1 MENKQNSKNR
11 KRRLRQKNDTLIKWF
26 QLANTIYLN
35 QEEFGATVRQVMIH
49 DDKEGKRYENLTE
62 EAIEELK
69 EAEKKWKEE
78 FETLKLRNPMVKAG
92 FNSLCLQVNKSTES
106 FNNLAKRLN
115 KDDDNDDDD
124 EEKEIT
130 VPEVVE
136 PSSSFEIMISGLS
149 VIFENLNTE
158 KPLLF
163 PKKSD
168 IENYISELQDK
179 KIEDYEIAEILD
191 ELAAKIKD
199 DKCNLHWMKYK
210 RDIEIK
216 HDI

>member
-26 QLANTIYLN
+26 QLSQTIYLTN
-35 QEEFGATVRQVMIH
+35 EEFGAVVRQVMIH
-49 DDKEGKRYENLTE
+49 DDKEEKRYENLTE

-78 FETLKLRNPMVKAG
+78 FEILKFRNPMVKAG
-92 FNSLCLQVNKSTES
+92 FNSLCLQVNKSTEG

-115 KDDDNDDDD
+115 KDDNDDDD
-124 EEKEIT
+124 DEKEIT

-136 PSSSFEIMISGLS
+136 PSNDFEIVISGLTI
-149 VIFENLNTE
+149 VFENLNTE

-168 IENYISELQDK
+168 IENYISELQNK
-179 KIEDYEIAEILD
+179 KIDDVEIAQILD
-191 ELAAKIKD
+191 ELAGKIKD
-199 DKCNLHWMKYK
+199 DKCRCHWMKYK
-210 RDIEIK
+210 KDIEKKYNI
-216 HDI
+216 